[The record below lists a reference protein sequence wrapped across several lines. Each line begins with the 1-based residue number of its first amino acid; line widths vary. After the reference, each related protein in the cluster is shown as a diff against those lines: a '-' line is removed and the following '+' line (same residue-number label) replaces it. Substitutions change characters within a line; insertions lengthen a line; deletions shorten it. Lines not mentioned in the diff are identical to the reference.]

1 MQLLVVILRDEEIL
15 DDVLSILV
23 EMELPDSVVIDS
35 RSGLEVLERDLPI
48 FAGLRTLVPGGIEF
62 HRTVLAVIESDP
74 LATRI
79 LEAIST
85 MEAPDGDRSRQSVAF
100 LVPIGH
106 VHRF

>member
-15 DDVLSILV
+15 DDVLSTLV

-62 HRTVLAVIESDP
+62 HRTVLAVIDSEP

-79 LEAIST
+79 LDAISAIPGPGNGT
-85 MEAPDGDRSRQSVAF
+85 SRHSVAF
-100 LVPIGH
+100 LVPIAH
-106 VHRF
+106 LHRF